1 MFTPIGFAP
10 GVPAEYYESIGQQ
23 SLADRL
29 REAQAASNP
38 VAPLSNADL
47 LASASRASTS
57 PVLNLSA
64 LQTTTPATTY
74 EFDPTEF
81 VGPVAPK
88 TTTKTTTPSPLN
100 TITLTPRTEQ
110 RDFTPAPLGSFETL
124 KINPTLASKP
134 ITPFDPGE
142 FVGPVALGSPKPS
155 PTTATDLTLTP
166 SFLTQVQA
174 EEDVRQA
181 FDRVLGRQPFAGP
194 GSGLE
199 FWTNELVKGNVTLAD
214 LDQAI
219 AFGAQGG
226 DRLAANKFLGTNYF
240 KVADPTTVPYA
251 SLLQP
256 TTTVTDQPSVVET
269 YNQKAQEREEQ
280 DKPLFNTWE
289 DLPNIDETEIQMA
302 KEAGYQSPGAYFLA
316 KVESTDPSLSSW
328 RESTRQEIL
337 GSKDLKDQYED
348 LYKPSIDRDAEET
361 IYQELKRQYEVANEN
376 GFGYRH
382 ESDLEAIWRR
392 EAGIL
397 AASGVK
403 SIYDIGTRSVDR
415 SSVIEAESSR
425 PNYQFTEAGAP
436 IQKVYKLGDNY
447 YYETSYTEGETTRT
461 KIDPARI
468 LDVQEDV
475 RKSYDAE
482 TGNESV
488 DYSGLKI
495 RVKDDPRIDLIN
507 KNTNDPVYDVE
518 LNYDKW
524 QEDPLA
530 YKLLD
535 KPIEVDTNP
544 YRGFNRINTNYSVR
558 GAADLSFQMIPDGQ
572 GGEIPFILPIY
583 RSTKTNLAPFAMFAS
598 MLLGPW
604 AGTIGKYLGFTGAG
618 ATAVGAGVISAGTQL
633 VVNGKIDPG
642 RLLASAAT
650 AGIAETGGFTGSDIA
665 ERAADLAQQGLNSAQ
680 IIDDLVSMGV
690 NSVTATLAG
699 TFASAGIAVEI
710 APMITA
716 GVQNMGLTAL
726 ATESLDGDVLAKAFL
741 SGASGEASSL
751 AVDKII
757 GDENLQTIA
766 DATGLSKDQ
775 AGSIATSALMNGIN
789 SEVTGTN
796 NFFDSVFQTLV
807 VSGVSTATANKVA
820 TALDD
825 TTSDK
830 GRAAIVGAAKNILD
844 VAGTAAWNDIDVG
857 DALEAMAPG
866 IIGSALSTYV
876 RTPDIAKTDDKDKT
890 VEAPVAATK
899 QLSESEIANQLEEN
913 LIFDGRQ
920 ATSQEQAATQA
931 KNSGFNTF
939 IYDNKTYTISPEA
952 KPIDLSESRI
962 RQDLDEGLLYDG
974 RDAKSLNDAAQL
986 ARNEGFNTFIYGDK
1000 TYTIPSQA
1008 ELRENANLE
1017 ISKQTTFGSAFS
1029 KARELLGPGQTFDW
1043 QGKSYSTAT
1052 AEERPDLV
1060 TVKPGDVTQTD
1071 TGAGVFTTVKPG
1083 DVTQTDTGAVTYT
1096 APKPGDVTQTDTGA
1110 AFHDGAKQTDTGA
1123 AFHDTFGQTDTGAA
1137 FHMNI
1142 GRKYTPAEMD
1152 ILNASLADIGKNAA
1166 QIPTSEMDFVTAA
1179 ATGKEVGVVGD
1190 KISAD
1195 IVAPFVTTLGTLT
1208 RGGAG
1213 ITDYT
1218 RGTLEALEVIDSTS
1232 SLAKGMK
1239 DMADAMNK
1247 TANFQI
1253 GDWALDQES
1262 QFIQKVQNA
1271 DGFLNKAAAL
1281 AQAIYDHPSAVLT
1294 LSGSE
1299 IMEEIPSI
1307 AAMFVTGGATAVARF
1322 LSLGAGAL
1330 LNGMESGGQAYNEA
1344 KQLALDA
1351 GLSEDAAHTKAQYA
1365 AAGAAAVGAVSQTF
1379 AEAPLVRGLT
1389 AGKGVVSTTVKREMA
1404 TELPEEFT
1412 QTGMV
1417 DYFGAGKFD
1426 MNNALSN
1433 AFIALPIAGN
1443 TAGVMATG
1451 VNLSRSGNSVGE
1463 IVAANTN
1470 NSFEVQQEVNNILGS
1485 SNNIQ
1490 EASQSIVSSLTDMG
1504 MNPGAAVAVA
1514 NTVAAEQVVNNINS
1528 QLTEDSKFSLN
1539 ALNSQVGISSE
1550 GEPVTLGEYI
1560 GSSTTNLGPN
1570 VFVSPDVVIGTKND
1584 GSLLTVADIS
1594 GSINMDIAR
1603 GGVTTEP
1610 TIEVDPNT
1618 GIETDIKVDPN
1629 TGSEVTV
1636 TTETNP
1642 ETGTETKTETAV
1654 NPDTNIATEIKT
1666 ETNPD
1671 QNTETN
1677 TVTNNE
1683 TNIQTEIKVDANTVV
1698 ATEINL
1704 DTNIKTDITIN
1715 VDKIIE
1721 DLIDTGVKPADALK
1735 IAVEEVKEDAKSKK
1749 STTARKSGAG
1759 TATTGA
1765 GMALPALGS
1774 LVDEGRDL
1782 NPLVTTGKREFES
1795 PLAAFMRMVSG
1806 EENVEPPPVEKKEPS
1821 MDYYSYGKS
1830 AEIDDVLGDV
1840 TSSGLPSFEFAELGE
1855 MGPSFQMRSGGL
1867 VLPFAG
1873 GGPLTMA
1880 AGKLRKDYR
1889 QGDAVEGPGDGQSDD
1904 IPAMLA
1910 DGEFVIPADVVAALG
1925 NGSNKAGADKLYDMM
1940 HNIRRQARQGNPK
1953 DLPKPAKS
1961 PLQYMTRR

>member
-1 MFTPIGFAP
+1 MGRSGSDIVTI
-10 GVPAEYYESIGQQ
+10 
-23 SLADRL
+23 
-29 REAQAASNP
+29 
-38 VAPLSNADL
+38 
-47 LASASRASTS
+47 
-57 PVLNLSA
+57 
-64 LQTTTPATTY
+64 
-74 EFDPTEF
+74 DPNR
-81 VGPVAPK
+81 G
-88 TTTKTTTPSPLN
+88 
-100 TITLTPRTEQ
+100 
-110 RDFTPAPLGSFETL
+110 
-124 KINPTLASKP
+124 
-134 ITPFDPGE
+134 
-142 FVGPVALGSPKPS
+142 
-155 PTTATDLTLTP
+155 
-166 SFLTQVQA
+166 
-174 EEDVRQA
+174 
-181 FDRVLGRQPFAGP
+181 FDR
-194 GSGLE
+194 
-199 FWTNELVKGNVTLAD
+199 
-214 LDQAI
+214 I
-219 AFGAQGG
+219 H
-226 DRLAANKFLGTNYF
+226 TNY
-240 KVADPTTVPYA
+240 
-251 SLLQP
+251 
-256 TTTVTDQPSVVET
+256 
-269 YNQKAQEREEQ
+269 
-280 DKPLFNTWE
+280 
-289 DLPNIDETEIQMA
+289 
-302 KEAGYQSPGAYFLA
+302 G
-316 KVESTDPSLSSW
+316 
-328 RESTRQEIL
+328 
-337 GSKDLKDQYED
+337 
-348 LYKPSIDRDAEET
+348 
-361 IYQELKRQYEVANEN
+361 
-376 GFGYRH
+376 
-382 ESDLEAIWRR
+382 
-392 EAGIL
+392 
-397 AASGVK
+397 
-403 SIYDIGTRSVDR
+403 
-415 SSVIEAESSR
+415 
-425 PNYQFTEAGAP
+425 
-436 IQKVYKLGDNY
+436 
-447 YYETSYTEGETTRT
+447 
-461 KIDPARI
+461 
-468 LDVQEDV
+468 
-475 RKSYDAE
+475 
-482 TGNESV
+482 
-488 DYSGLKI
+488 
-495 RVKDDPRIDLIN
+495 
-507 KNTNDPVYDVE
+507 
-518 LNYDKW
+518 
-524 QEDPLA
+524 
-530 YKLLD
+530 
-535 KPIEVDTNP
+535 
-544 YRGFNRINTNYSVR
+544 VR

-583 RSTKTNLAPFAMFAS
+583 RSTKTNLAPLAMFAS
-598 MLLGPW
+598 MFLGPW
-604 AGTIGKYLGFTGAG
+604 AGTIGKALGFTGAG
-618 ATAVGAGVISAGTQL
+618 AAAVGTGVISVGTQL
-633 VVNGKIDPG
+633 VVNGKIDPTST
-642 RLLASAAT
+642 LLSMGGAYVGT
-650 AGIAETGGFTGSDIA
+650 TGNLTGSDIA
-665 ERAADLAQQGLNSAQ
+665 VDAATMAEVGQGSAQ
-680 IIDDLVSMGV
+680 IAENLMFNGV
-690 NSVTATLAG
+690 NPVTANLAG
-699 TFASAGIAVEI
+699 TFASAGVPVEI

-716 GVQNMGLTAL
+716 GTQNMTLVGL
-726 ATESLDGDVLAKAFL
+726 ATQSLDSDTLTKAFL

-757 GDENLQTIA
+757 GDENLKIIS
-766 DATGLSKDQ
+766 DATGLTKDQ
-775 AGSIATSALMNGIN
+775 AGSIATSAVINGFNAEILDTDK
-789 SEVTGTN
+789 SFLDAVTE
-796 NFFDSVFQTLV
+796 TLV
-807 VSGVSTATANKVA
+807 VSGVSTVTANKVA

-825 TTSDK
+825 MTSSK
-830 GRAAIVGAAKNILD
+830 GRAAIVGATKNIMD
-844 VAGTAAWNDIDVG
+844 VAGTAAWNDMDVG
-857 DALEAMAPG
+857 DALEAMAPT

-931 KNSGFNTF
+931 RNSGFNTF

-1213 ITDYT
+1213 ITEYT
-1218 RGTLEALEVIDSTS
+1218 RGTLEALEVIDSKS
-1232 SLAKGMK
+1232 PLAKGMK

-1307 AAMFVTGGATAVARF
+1307 AAMLATGGATAVARF
-1322 LSLGAGAL
+1322 LSLGVGAL

-1351 GLSEDAAHTKAQYA
+1351 GLSEDAAHTQAQYA
-1365 AAGAAAVGAVSQTF
+1365 AAGSAAVGAVLGTF

-1389 AGKGVVSTTVKREMA
+1389 AGKGVVSTSVKREMA
-1404 TELPEEFT
+1404 TEFPEEFA
-1412 QTGMV
+1412 QTGMT
-1417 DYFGAGKFD
+1417 DYFGSGKFD
-1426 MNNALSN
+1426 ANNALSN
-1433 AFIALPIAGN
+1433 AFIALPIAGT
-1443 TAGVMATG
+1443 TAGTISSGVSLSQTSDATA
-1451 VNLSRSGNSVGE
+1451 NIIS
-1463 IVAANTN
+1463 ANTE
-1470 NSFEVQQEVNNILGS
+1470 NSSEVQQEVNNILGS

-1618 GIETDIKVDPN
+1618 GIKTDIKVDPN

-1666 ETNPD
+1666 ETNPEIG
-1671 QNTETN
+1671 TETN

-1683 TNIQTEIKVDANTVV
+1683 TNIQTEIKVDNNTVV

-1704 DTNIKTDITIN
+1704 DTNIKTDITTNI
-1715 VDKIIE
+1715 DKIIE
-1721 DLIDTGVKPADALK
+1721 DLVDTGVKPEDALK

-1759 TATTGA
+1759 TALTGA

-1806 EENVEPPPVEKKEPS
+1806 EEDVEPPPVEKKEPS

-1840 TSSGLPSFEFAELGE
+1840 TPSGLPNFEFAELGE

-1867 VLPFAG
+1867 VPPFAG

>member
-1 MFTPIGFAP
+1 
-10 GVPAEYYESIGQQ
+10 
-23 SLADRL
+23 
-29 REAQAASNP
+29 
-38 VAPLSNADL
+38 
-47 LASASRASTS
+47 
-57 PVLNLSA
+57 
-64 LQTTTPATTY
+64 
-74 EFDPTEF
+74 
-81 VGPVAPK
+81 
-88 TTTKTTTPSPLN
+88 
-100 TITLTPRTEQ
+100 
-110 RDFTPAPLGSFETL
+110 
-124 KINPTLASKP
+124 
-134 ITPFDPGE
+134 
-142 FVGPVALGSPKPS
+142 
-155 PTTATDLTLTP
+155 
-166 SFLTQVQA
+166 VQA

-181 FDRVLGRQPFAGP
+181 FDRVLGRQPFAGS

-199 FWTNELVKGNVTLAD
+199 YWTNELVKGNVTLAD

-302 KEAGYQSPGAYFLA
+302 KDAGYQSPGAYFLA

-392 EAGIL
+392 QAGIL
-397 AASGVK
+397 AASGLK
-403 SIYDIGTRSVDR
+403 SLYDIGTRSVDR
-415 SSVIEAESSR
+415 SSVIEAKSSR

-436 IQKVYKLGDNY
+436 IQNVYKFGDNY
-447 YYETSYTEGETTRT
+447 YYETSDTEGENTRT

-488 DYSGLKI
+488 YSAGLKI

-583 RSTKTNLAPFAMFAS
+583 RSTKTNLAPLAMFAS

-604 AGTIGKYLGFTGAG
+604 AGTIGQSLGFTGAT
-618 ATAVGAGVISAGTQL
+618 ASAVGAGVISAGTQL

-650 AGIAETGGFTGSDIA
+650 AGIVETGGFTGSDIA
-665 ERAADLAQQGLNSAQ
+665 ERAADLAQQGLGSAQ

-690 NSVTATLAG
+690 NPVTANLAG

-726 ATESLDGDVLAKAFL
+726 AMGELDADALTKSFL
-741 SGASGEASSL
+741 TGAGGEASSL

-757 GDENLQTIA
+757 GAENLKLIA
-766 DATGLSKDQ
+766 DATGLTQDQ
-775 AGSIATSALMNGIN
+775 VGSIATSALMNGIN

-876 RTPDIAKTDDKDKT
+876 RTPETTKTDDKDKT

-1152 ILNASLADIGKNAA
+1152 ILNASLADIGKNAD

-1179 ATGKEVGVVGD
+1179 VTGKEVPVVGD

-1232 SLAKGMK
+1232 SLANGMK
-1239 DMADAMNK
+1239 DMANAMNK
-1247 TANFQI
+1247 TAKFQI
-1253 GDWALDQES
+1253 GEWALNQEQ
-1262 QFIQKVQNA
+1262 QFMQKVQNA
-1271 DGFLNKAAAL
+1271 DGALNKAAAL

-1307 AAMFVTGGATAVARF
+1307 AAMLATGGTTAVAKF

-1351 GLSEDAAHTKAQYA
+1351 GLTEDAAHTQAQYA
-1365 AAGAAAVGAVSQTF
+1365 AAGSAAVGAVLGTF

-1389 AGKGVVSTTVKREMA
+1389 AGKGVVSTSVKREMA
-1404 TELPEEFT
+1404 TEFPEEFA
-1412 QTGMV
+1412 QTGMT
-1417 DYFGAGKFD
+1417 DYFGSGKFD
-1426 MNNALSN
+1426 ANNALSN
-1433 AFIALPIAGN
+1433 AFIALPIAGT
-1443 TAGVMATG
+1443 TAGTISSGVSLSQTSDATA
-1451 VNLSRSGNSVGE
+1451 NIIS
-1463 IVAANTN
+1463 ANTN

-1490 EASQSIVSSLTDMG
+1490 EASQSIVNSLTDMG

-1560 GSSTTNLGPN
+1560 GSSATNLGPN
-1570 VFVSPDVVIGTKND
+1570 VFVSPDIAIGTKND
-1584 GSLLTVADIS
+1584 GSILTVADIS
-1594 GSINMDIAR
+1594 GSLDMTQTKGDI
-1603 GGVTTEP
+1603 TTQTTTQTNPETNT
-1610 TIEVDPNT
+1610 TIKTETKT
-1618 GIETDIKVDPN
+1618 GPDTNIT
-1629 TGSEVTV
+1629 T

-1642 ETGTETKTETAV
+1642 
-1654 NPDTNIATEIKT
+1654 NTNT
-1666 ETNPD
+1666 
-1671 QNTETN
+1671 QTN
-1677 TVTNNE
+1677 TVTNTN
-1683 TNIQTEIKVDANTVV
+1683 TNIQTEINVDANTVV

-1704 DTNIKTDITIN
+1704 DTNIKTDITTNI
-1715 VDKIIE
+1715 DKIIE
-1721 DLIDTGVKPADALK
+1721 DLVDTGVKPEDALK

-1749 STTARKSGAG
+1749 STTAQKSGAG
-1759 TATTGA
+1759 TALTGA

-1840 TSSGLPSFEFAELGE
+1840 TPSGLPNFEFAELGE

-1867 VLPFAG
+1867 VPPFAG

>member
-1 MFTPIGFAP
+1 
-10 GVPAEYYESIGQQ
+10 V
-23 SLADRL
+23 
-29 REAQAASNP
+29 
-38 VAPLSNADL
+38 
-47 LASASRASTS
+47 
-57 PVLNLSA
+57 
-64 LQTTTPATTY
+64 
-74 EFDPTEF
+74 
-81 VGPVAPK
+81 
-88 TTTKTTTPSPLN
+88 
-100 TITLTPRTEQ
+100 
-110 RDFTPAPLGSFETL
+110 
-124 KINPTLASKP
+124 
-134 ITPFDPGE
+134 
-142 FVGPVALGSPKPS
+142 
-155 PTTATDLTLTP
+155 
-166 SFLTQVQA
+166 
-174 EEDVRQA
+174 
-181 FDRVLGRQPFAGP
+181 
-194 GSGLE
+194 
-199 FWTNELVKGNVTLAD
+199 
-214 LDQAI
+214 
-219 AFGAQGG
+219 
-226 DRLAANKFLGTNYF
+226 
-240 KVADPTTVPYA
+240 TVPEDEFGN
-251 SLLQP
+251 P
-256 TTTVTDQPSVVET
+256 PRVV
-269 YNQKAQEREEQ
+269 
-280 DKPLFNTWE
+280 
-289 DLPNIDETEIQMA
+289 
-302 KEAGYQSPGAYFLA
+302 
-316 KVESTDPSLSSW
+316 
-328 RESTRQEIL
+328 
-337 GSKDLKDQYED
+337 
-348 LYKPSIDRDAEET
+348 
-361 IYQELKRQYEVANEN
+361 
-376 GFGYRH
+376 
-382 ESDLEAIWRR
+382 
-392 EAGIL
+392 
-397 AASGVK
+397 
-403 SIYDIGTRSVDR
+403 
-415 SSVIEAESSR
+415 SR
-425 PNYQFTEAGAP
+425 
-436 IQKVYKLGDNY
+436 
-447 YYETSYTEGETTRT
+447 
-461 KIDPARI
+461 
-468 LDVQEDV
+468 
-475 RKSYDAE
+475 
-482 TGNESV
+482 
-488 DYSGLKI
+488 GLMI
-495 RVKDDPRIDLIN
+495 RVKDDPLIELVN
-507 KNTNDPVYDVE
+507 KKTNDPIYDTE
-518 LNYDKW
+518 LHNEWRD
-524 QEDPLA
+524 DSSA
-530 YKLLD
+530 YNLLN

-544 YRGFNRINTNYSVR
+544 YRGFNRIHTNYGVR

-583 RSTKTNLAPFAMFAS
+583 RSTKTNLAPLAMFAS
-598 MLLGPW
+598 MFLGPW
-604 AGTIGKYLGFTGAG
+604 AGTIGQSLGFTGAT
-618 ATAVGAGVISAGTQL
+618 ASAVGAGVISSGTQL
-633 VVNGKIDPG
+633 VINGKIDPTST
-642 RLLASAAT
+642 LLSMGGAFL
-650 AGIAETGGFTGSDIA
+650 AETAALTGSDIA
-665 ERAADLAQQGLNSAQ
+665 ERAADLAEQGLGSAQ
-680 IIDDLVSMGV
+680 IIDDLVEMGV
-690 NSVTATLAG
+690 NPVTANLAG
-699 TFASAGIAVEI
+699 NFASAGVAVEM
-710 APMITA
+710 APMITS
-716 GVQNMGLTAL
+716 GVQNMALVGL
-726 ATESLDGDVLAKAFL
+726 ATQSLDSDVLTKAFL
-741 SGASGEASSL
+741 SGAAGEASSL
-751 AVDKII
+751 AVDKVI
-757 GDENLQTIA
+757 GEENLKIIA
-766 DATGLSKDQ
+766 DATGLTKDQ
-775 AGSIATSALMNGIN
+775 AGSIATSAVMNGFN
-789 SEVTGTN
+789 AEFAGTN
-796 NFFDSVFQTLV
+796 NFFDAAAETFV
-807 VSGVSTATANKVA
+807 VSGVSAVTSNQLAKS
-820 TALDD
+820 LDD
-825 TTSDK
+825 MTSSK
-830 GRAAIVGAAKNILD
+830 GRAAILAGWDGIVKT
-844 VAGTAAWNDIDVG
+844 AGTAAWNEMDVG

-1052 AEERPDLV
+1052 AEERPDLA
-1060 TVKPGDVTQTD
+1060 KAPGDVTQTD

-1213 ITDYT
+1213 ITEYT
-1218 RGTLEALEVIDSTS
+1218 RGTLEALEVIDSKS
-1232 SLAKGMK
+1232 PLAKGMK

-1307 AAMFVTGGATAVARF
+1307 AAMLATGGATAVARF
-1322 LSLGAGAL
+1322 LSLGVGAL

-1351 GLSEDAAHTKAQYA
+1351 GLSEDAAHTQAQYA
-1365 AAGAAAVGAVSQTF
+1365 AAGSAAVGAVLGTF

-1389 AGKGVVSTTVKREMA
+1389 AGKGVVSTSVKREMA
-1404 TELPEEFT
+1404 TEFPEEFA
-1412 QTGMV
+1412 QTGMT
-1417 DYFGAGKFD
+1417 DYFGSGKFD
-1426 MNNALSN
+1426 ANNALSN
-1433 AFIALPIAGN
+1433 AFIALPIAGT
-1443 TAGVMATG
+1443 TAGTISSGVSLSQTSDATA
-1451 VNLSRSGNSVGE
+1451 NIIS
-1463 IVAANTN
+1463 ANTE
-1470 NSFEVQQEVNNILGS
+1470 NSSEVQQEVNNILGS

-1618 GIETDIKVDPN
+1618 GIKTDIKVDPN

-1666 ETNPD
+1666 ETNPEIG
-1671 QNTETN
+1671 TETN

-1683 TNIQTEIKVDANTVV
+1683 TNIQTEINVDANTVV

-1704 DTNIKTDITIN
+1704 DTNIKTDITTNI
-1715 VDKIIE
+1715 DKIIE
-1721 DLIDTGVKPADALK
+1721 DLVDTGVKPEDALK

-1759 TATTGA
+1759 TALTGA

-1840 TSSGLPSFEFAELGE
+1840 TPSGLPNFEFAELGE

-1867 VLPFAG
+1867 VPPFAG

>member
-1 MFTPIGFAP
+1 MALNFNFGPFT
-10 GVPAEYYESIGQQ
+10 
-23 SLADRL
+23 
-29 REAQAASNP
+29 ASNFGIEP
-38 VAPLSNADL
+38 IDLSKVSAPLSNAEL
-47 LASASRASTS
+47 FASASRAASS
-57 PVLNLSA
+57 PVLQGNAFVGPPSPSGLASVA
-64 LQTTTPATTY
+64 SPSTSLNTNTLTLTNRPAPLFQDQTTVDLSKPLPINTSTSAAVPIINVNASSTAQDKANVYNNLINQGFTDTQIRNQANTQFGTQSDTDWGY
-74 EFDPTEF
+74 LQRLAGDF
-81 VGPVAPK
+81 VGPVLP
-88 TTTKTTTPSPLN
+88 
-100 TITLTPRTEQ
+100 
-110 RDFTPAPLGSFETL
+110 GS
-124 KINPTLASKP
+124 KQP
-134 ITPFDPGE
+134 D
-142 FVGPVALGSPKPS
+142 

-166 SFLTQVQA
+166 SFLSQVQA
-174 EEDVRQA
+174 EADVKKA
-181 FDRVLGRQPFAGP
+181 FQRVLGRQPFEGP

-199 FWTNELVKGNVTLAD
+199 YWTNELVKGNITLAN

-219 AFGAQGG
+219 AQGAQGG

-240 KVADPTTVPYA
+240 KVTDPTTVPYA

-256 TTTVTDQPSVVET
+256 TTTVTDQPSVIET
-269 YNQKAQEREEQ
+269 YNQKAQEREEK

-289 DLPNIDETEIQMA
+289 DIPNIDETEIQMA
-302 KEAGYQSPGAYFLA
+302 KDAGYQSPGAYFLA
-316 KVESTDPSLSSW
+316 KIESTDPLLSSW
-328 RESTRQEIL
+328 RESTRQQIL
-337 GSKDLKDQYED
+337 GSKNLRDQYED
-348 LYKPSIDRDAEET
+348 LYKPPIDRDAEEN
-361 IYQELKRQYEVANEN
+361 IYQELKKQYEVAKEN

-382 ESDLEAIWRR
+382 ESDLDTIFRR

-397 AASGVK
+397 AAGGVK
-403 SIYDIGTRSVDR
+403 SIYDINTREIER
-415 SSVIEAESSR
+415 SSVIEAGSQR
-425 PNYQFTEAGAP
+425 PMYQYGTEDTFGS
-436 IQKVYKLGDNY
+436 IYGV
-447 YYETSYTEGETTRT
+447 T
-461 KIDPARI
+461 KIDDDYYYHISDGEGFTAPHKIDPNRI
-468 LDVQEDV
+468 LSVEEDV
-475 RKSYDAE
+475 KTSTDYE
-482 TGNESV
+482 TGQE
-488 DYSGLKI
+488 YETYRGFKI
-495 RVKDDPRIDLIN
+495 QVADNPRIELVN
-507 KNTNDPVYDVE
+507 RKTNDPVYDIE
-518 LNYDKW
+518 LHNEWRDDSSAYNLMGRSGSDIVTIDPNRGYDV
-524 QEDPLA
+524 
-530 YKLLD
+530 
-535 KPIEVDTNP
+535 IH
-544 YRGFNRINTNYSVR
+544 TNYGVR

-583 RSTKTNLAPFAMFAS
+583 RSTKTDLAPLAMFAS
-598 MLLGPW
+598 VFLGPY
-604 AGTIGKYLGFTGAG
+604 AMQIGSALG
-618 ATAVGAGVISAGTQL
+618 ATTAAGQAALGAGVISGGTQL

-650 AGIAETGGFTGSDIA
+650 AGIAQTGGFTGSDIA
-665 ERAADLAQQGLNSAQ
+665 ADAAQLADQGLSSLQ
-680 IIDDLVSMGV
+680 ITDTLIASGV
-690 NSVTATLAG
+690 NSVTANLAG
-699 TFASAGIAVEI
+699 TLASAGVAVEI

-726 ATESLDGDVLAKAFL
+726 AMGELDADALTKAFL
-741 SGASGEASSL
+741 TGAGGEASSL
-751 AVDKII
+751 AVDKVV
-757 GDENLQTIA
+757 GAENLKLIA
-766 DATGLSKDQ
+766 DATGLTKDQ
-775 AGSIATSALMNGIN
+775 VGSIATSALMNGIN

-796 NFFDSVFQTLV
+796 NFFDSVVQTLV
-807 VSGVSTATANKVA
+807 VSGVSTVTANKVA

-825 TTSDK
+825 TTSSK
-830 GRAAIVGAAKNILD
+830 GRAAIVNATKNIMD
-844 VAGTAAWNDIDVG
+844 VAGTAAWNDMDVG
-857 DALEAMAPG
+857 DALEAMAPT

-876 RTPDIAKTDDKDKT
+876 RTPDIAKTDDKGKT
-890 VEAPVAATK
+890 VEAPVAKTT
-899 QLSESEIANQLEEN
+899 QLSESEIANRLEEN

-920 ATSQEQAATQA
+920 ATSQEQAAIQA
-931 KNSGFNTF
+931 RNSGFNTF
-939 IYDNKTYTISPEA
+939 IYDNKTYTISPDA
-952 KPIDLSESRI
+952 KPVDLSESRI
-962 RQDLDEGLLYDG
+962 KQDLDEGLLYDG

-986 ARNEGFNTFIYGDK
+986 ARKEGINTFIYGDK

-1008 ELRENANLE
+1008 EARESANLE

-1060 TVKPGDVTQTD
+1060 TAKPGD
-1071 TGAGVFTTVKPG
+1071 
-1083 DVTQTDTGAVTYT
+1083 YT
-1096 APKPGDVTQTDTGA
+1096 
-1110 AFHDGAKQTDTGA
+1110 
-1123 AFHDTFGQTDTGAA
+1123 QTDTGAA

-1142 GRKYTPAEMD
+1142 GRKYTDAEMN
-1152 ILNASLADIGKNAA
+1152 ILNASLADIGKNAE

-1179 ATGKEVGVVGD
+1179 ATGKEVPMVGD

-1218 RGTLEALEVIDSTS
+1218 RGTLEALEVIDSNS
-1232 SLAKGMK
+1232 PLAKGMK
-1239 DMADAMNK
+1239 DMANAMNK

-1253 GDWALDQES
+1253 GEWALDQES

-1271 DGFLNKAAAL
+1271 DGALNKAVAL

-1307 AAMFVTGGATAVARF
+1307 AAMLATGGTTAVARF

-1344 KQLALDA
+1344 KQLALNA
-1351 GLSEDAAHTKAQYA
+1351 GLSEEAAHTQAQKA
-1365 AAGAAAVGAVSQTF
+1365 AAGSAAVGAVLGTF

-1404 TELPEEFT
+1404 TEFPEEFA
-1412 QTGMV
+1412 QTGMT

-1433 AFIALPIAGN
+1433 AFIALPIAGT
-1443 TAGVMATG
+1443 TAGTISSGVSLSQTSDATA
-1451 VNLSRSGNSVGE
+1451 NIIS
-1463 IVAANTN
+1463 ANTN
-1470 NSFEVQQEVNNILGS
+1470 NSFEVQQEVSNILGS

-1560 GSSTTNLGPN
+1560 GSSATNFGPN

-1603 GGVTTEP
+1603 GDVTAEP

-1618 GIETDIKVDPN
+1618 GTETDIKVDPN
-1629 TGSEVTV
+1629 TG
-1636 TTETNP
+1636 
-1642 ETGTETKTETAV
+1642 TETKTETTV
-1654 NPDTNIATEIKT
+1654 NPDTNTAVEVKT

-1671 QNTETN
+1671 TNTQTN
-1677 TVTNNE
+1677 TVINTD
-1683 TNIQTEIKVDANTVV
+1683 TNIKTEINVDANTVV

-1704 DTNIKTDITIN
+1704 DTNIKTDITTN

-1721 DLIDTGVKPADALK
+1721 DLIGIGVKPADALK
-1735 IAVEEVKEDAKSKK
+1735 IAVEEVKEDAKATKK
-1749 STTARKSGAG
+1749 DQTGL
-1759 TATTGA
+1759 ATTKKAA
-1765 GMALPALGS
+1765 GIGGIPMFMPTPYEDTDFEHQS
-1774 LVDEGRDL
+1774 LYTKGKVKPFEGVLDE
-1782 NPLVTTGKREFES
+1782 
-1795 PLAAFMRMVSG
+1795 FMRRLES
-1806 EENVEPPPVEKKEPS
+1806 EPDAPDQITTKPESK
-1821 MDYYSYGKS
+1821 MDSDYFVYGS
-1830 AEIDDVLGDV
+1830 QTDIDDVLSQTPPNTIPTLNVPAFG
-1840 TSSGLPSFEFAELGE
+1840 
-1855 MGPSFQMRSGGL
+1855 MRSGGL
-1867 VLPFAG
+1867 VPPFAG

-1910 DGEFVIPADVVAALG
+1910 DGEFVLPADVVAALG

-1961 PLQYMTRR
+1961 PLQYITRR